1 MRWVAIPARVWRR
14 IKPPEPIDSSS
25 GCAITTSR
33 PPFCSSIDRLGYAV
47 FDLPRVVEGVP
58 RGAPDRVGDGPSSV
72 RLRVAEAGE
81 EGLAV
86 RSLQAQ
92 ADPFAIF
99 ELCAQ
104 D

>member
-1 MRWVAIPARVWRR
+1 MPARVCRR
-14 IKPPEPIDSSS
+14 IRQPVPIDSSS
-25 GCAITTSR
+25 GCAITTGR

-47 FDLPRVVEGVP
+47 FHLPRVVEGVP

-86 RSLQAQ
+86 RRLQAQ
-92 ADPFAIF
+92 AYPLAVF
-99 ELCAQ
+99 ELGVQ
-104 D
+104 HMLE